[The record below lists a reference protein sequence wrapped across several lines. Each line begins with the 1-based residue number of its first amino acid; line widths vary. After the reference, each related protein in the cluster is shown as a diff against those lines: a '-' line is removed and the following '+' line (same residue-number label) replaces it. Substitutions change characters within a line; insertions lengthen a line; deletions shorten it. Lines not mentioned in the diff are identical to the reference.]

1 MQSVIRNL
9 VKFSL
14 YFFGIILIIL
24 TFAYLTFKMLSFSR
38 TVEVPDLLGKNVMEA
53 TELLNGKG
61 LNLKIEGEDYD
72 SIVPAGQVLKQDI
85 PPGSRVK
92 EHRRVKV
99 ILSKGPRV
107 KSVPLVVG
115 ETVSRAE
122 SIFLQNGLRVGRTI
136 TVHSNTVEKN
146 RVIAQK
152 PNPDEQITEK
162 ITLIVSAGPYEL
174 FYYCPDFRDMKQA
187 DALQLS
193 KELGLNLKFIGKGDV
208 VESQKPK
215 PGSLV
220 KTTDMIELRTEGG

>member
-1 MQSVIRNL
+1 MQTVIRNL

-53 TELLNGKG
+53 TELLSGKG
-61 LNLKIEGEDYD
+61 LNMKIEGEDHD

-85 PPGSRVK
+85 PAGSRVK

-107 KSVPLVVG
+107 RSVPPVVG

-122 SIFLQNGLRVGRTI
+122 SIFLQKGLKVGRI
-136 TVHSNTVEKN
+136 IPVHSNTVEKN
-146 RVIAQK
+146 RVIVQK

-162 ITLIVSAGPYEL
+162 ITLIVSAGPYES

-220 KTTDMIELRTEGG
+220 KTTDIIELRTVGG